1 MDAPAQGPDGSP
13 LVRVAMIGQKG
24 YPPVHGG
31 IEKHVAEL
39 ATRLPAHGF
48 AVEIYSRPHYSSL
61 DGDSGLP
68 AVTVRKLRS
77 IPTKHLDA
85 ISHTVAATFDVLR
98 RPAPLVHYHA
108 LGPGLLAGV
117 PRWLGRRR
125 TIVTVHG
132 LDWQREKW
140 GPLARGVLRA
150 GEWASATLPDRTIVV
165 SQALAEHYRQN
176 HHRGVTYIPNGI
188 VPPPPRTPARLGEL
202 GVDRPFVLFVARLVP
217 EKGCHLLVEAW
228 RRLPADLRDA
238 HQLVVAGDAGFTHG
252 YADRLRREAPAGV
265 LFPGYVTGDLLADLY
280 AGAAVMVL
288 PSSLEGLSI
297 SLLEAMAAGRC
308 CLVSD
313 IPPNVE
319 AAGGNAE
326 LFASGDAADL
336 GRALAALLRD
346 APRRERLG
354 AAAAVHAR
362 AHYDWDRVAAQT
374 AALYREA
381 LAGSSRGGPK
391 SI

>member
-1 MDAPAQGPDGSP
+1 MPSP
-13 LVRVAMIGQKG
+13 PVRVAMIGQKG

-39 ATRLPAHGF
+39 AARLPAHGF
-48 AVEIYSRPHYSSL
+48 AVEIYSRPHYSAL

-68 AVTVRKLRS
+68 AVTVRRLRS

-85 ISHTVAATFDVLR
+85 ISHTFGATLDVLR
-98 RPAPLVHYHA
+98 RDVPLVHYHA

-125 TIVTVHG
+125 TVVTVHG

-165 SQALAEHYRQN
+165 SQALADHYRAA
-176 HHRGVTYIPNGI
+176 HGRRVEYIPNGI
-188 VPPPPRTPARLGEL
+188 AAPVVRGPERLAAL
-202 GVDRPFVLFVARLVP
+202 GIDRPFVLFVARLVP

-228 RRLPADLRDA
+228 RGLPADLRDS
-238 HQLVVAGDAGFTHG
+238 HRLVVAGDAGFTHG

-265 LFPGYVTGDLLADLY
+265 LFPGYVTGPLLEELY
-280 AGAAVMVL
+280 SAATVMVL

-297 SLLEAMAAGRC
+297 SLLEAMSYGRC

-313 IPPNVE
+313 IPPNLE
-319 AAGGNAE
+319 AAGGHAAV
-326 LFASGDAADL
+326 FRSGDAGAL
-336 GRALAALLRD
+336 GRELASLLGD
-346 APRRERLG
+346 EPRRRALGLG
-354 AAAAVHAR
+354 AADRVR
-362 AHYDWDRVAAQT
+362 QRYDWDEVAAAT
-374 AALYREA
+374 ARLYRDVLG
-381 LAGSSRGGPK
+381 LAPN